1 MNFQSIYQG
10 LVSGKEKLALVG
22 LGYVGLPVAMEF
34 AKYIQVIGYDADQ
47 KRISNY
53 QNRIDITQN
62 TREEIKDTTV
72 EFTSDPA
79 RLREAKFIIV
89 AVPTPTNAD
98 KTPDFTPLE
107 NASRAVGENLTPGS
121 IVVFESTVYPG
132 VTEEL
137 CAPLIERTS
146 GLKCGVDWKIGYSPE
161 RINPGDQIH
170 TFSSICK
177 IVSGMDEE
185 SAAEIQKVYNIA
197 VKAGTHLVSSIK
209 TAEAVKI
216 IENSQRDVN
225 VAFMNECSRICD
237 RTNIDTNEVLTAMNT
252 KWNALGFQPGLV
264 GGHCI
269 GEDSYYLLKYAKDIK
284 CDTPVLSHGRC
295 LNEDMAAYIADRA
308 VKEMSV
314 VQKDLKRATVL
325 ILGITFK
332 ENCSDIRNSKVADL
346 IAQLK
351 SYQIDPIVTDEC
363 ANPEAVQEMY
373 GIKLVPF
380 DELPLADCIIIAV
393 GHHAYK
399 TLSMKHLLNM
409 YKKEL
414 PDYEK
419 VLLDVKSI
427 FDLETLR
434 ASGIRFWRL

>member
-1 MNFQSIYQG
+1 MNIAFLFRLNDSFG
-10 LVSGKEKLALVG
+10 GAERRLA
-22 LGYVGLPVAMEF
+22 
-34 AKYIQVIGYDADQ
+34 
-47 KRISNY
+47 R
-53 QNRIDITQN
+53 
-62 TREEIKDTTV
+62 
-72 EFTSDPA
+72 
-79 RLREAKFIIV
+79 
-89 AVPTPTNAD
+89 
-98 KTPDFTPLE
+98 
-107 NASRAVGENLTPGS
+107 
-121 IVVFESTVYPG
+121 
-132 VTEEL
+132 
-137 CAPLIERTS
+137 
-146 GLKCGVDWKIGYSPE
+146 
-161 RINPGDQIH
+161 
-170 TFSSICK
+170 
-177 IVSGMDEE
+177 
-185 SAAEIQKVYNIA
+185 VYNEICA
-197 VKAGTHLVSSIK
+197 ENDDLNCDIVIRGCNLN
-209 TAEAVKI
+209 TALPCFERADCDIEKFNHIYVFKSRL

-308 VKEMSV
+308 VKEMSA

-351 SYQIDPIVTDEC
+351 SYQINPIVTDEC

-399 TLSMKHLLNM
+399 TLSMQHLLNM

-414 PDYEK
+414 PDHEK